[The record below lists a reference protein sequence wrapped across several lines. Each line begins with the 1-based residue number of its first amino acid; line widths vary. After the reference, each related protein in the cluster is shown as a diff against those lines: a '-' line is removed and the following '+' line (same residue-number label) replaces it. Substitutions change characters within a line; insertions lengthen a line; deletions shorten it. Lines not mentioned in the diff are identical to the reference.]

1 MRPGDTGPRCLEEA
15 ALYGHRVPLTSCGYG
30 FFLFGLPSLF
40 EMDTVSVRTGVACVL
55 LLACLAQH
63 VCLSAGARG
72 EKADRRG
79 STGKAVRSTTAPRGK
94 FTTKDGA
101 LQCGWKQEEKEEE
114 ERERGEVTLAV
125 TCGNPGPAAAGV
137 AKTTCRYT
145 GRPAS
150 CEGYG
155 ADPAAFWK
163 QVARALR
170 KTGKRLCV
178 DGRALVKAGMCRR
191 APKEAHFRL
200 LATPSRSRTSTNA
213 NGAAATTTTT
223 TADTG
228 ADTTATTTTRGKRVR
243 AKSTPGERC
252 PERADKQKLG
262 EEYCSSAWASVCSF
276 FFTMLD
282 GAEC

>member
-1 MRPGDTGPRCLEEA
+1 
-15 ALYGHRVPLTSCGYG
+15 
-30 FFLFGLPSLF
+30 
-40 EMDTVSVRTGVACVL
+40 MDMVSVRTWVACV

-79 STGKAVRSTTAPRGK
+79 STSKGVRSTAPRGK

-101 LQCGWKQEEKEEE
+101 LQCGWKQEE

-125 TCGNPGPAAAGV
+125 TCGNPGPAGV
-137 AKTTCRYT
+137 AKTCRYT

-155 ADPAAFWK
+155 ADPAGFWK

-170 KTGKRLCV
+170 KMGKRLCV

-200 LATPSRSRTSTNA
+200 LATPTRSRASTSTATTTTA
-213 NGAAATTTTT
+213 NGGAATTTTT
-223 TADTG
+223 TGADTG
-228 ADTTATTTTRGKRVR
+228 ADTTATTTRGKRVR
-243 AKSTPGERC
+243 AKSTPGEGC